1 MADDTSNKGQR
12 IGDVQEELNRQ
23 ALVSLGKRISE
34 LEERISELQEQI
46 DDLKYFSGSA
56 LETAK
61 RLQGIVKDLSLRLK
75 FLKQKVNSDQVN
87 VDIGDDE
94 P

>member
-1 MADDTSNKGQR
+1 MVDDTSSKGPKR
-12 IGDVQEELNRQ
+12 VEVQEQLNRA

-34 LEERISELQEQI
+34 LEERMEDLQTQI
-46 DDLKYFSGSA
+46 DDLRYFSGSA

-61 RLQGIVKDLSLRLK
+61 RLQGIIKQLSLKIKYLK
-75 FLKQKVNSDQVN
+75 SQVNSDQAD
-87 VDIGDDE
+87 VDIPDDE